1 MTFSKIVG
9 MLCTPFLLA
18 SAMLVV
24 VPLQTHG
31 QTAGQSPAQPWY
43 VSAAAIHRVTLKHAT
58 KYWRFEQLSMDPATA
73 KRQMLAWKKEGISA
87 LEIFAP
93 EEGGNSYDGL
103 DAKDRF
109 RLDPGL
115 GSMQDFRRL
124 VQQAHRVGL
133 AVVTFQNLGY
143 SSVEAP
149 QFLKAEDDVRADR
162 DTPER
167 NFYYWSKTKDA
178 PQPAIDDS
186 YFLVR
191 PKQPGY
197 DPEKSEFWQWS
208 DRAQQYYWTRWPGK
222 DANGQPIHLPQYNW
236 TADAWP
242 TEAEKVVKF
251 WMSTGLDGMI
261 LDAVNWYTGATWQ
274 KIDNRVTR
282 PIASYGRKLIQ
293 PEGGGAF
300 RIDDPIGWIT
310 EGHFTN
316 LYDYGLGI
324 WWEKNNQALRQSIE
338 TGNPHLLEA
347 ALRAYH
353 DRVVAAGG
361 TLYMPVPNLH
371 NAQQQQFMEA
381 LLATSGD
388 MLCYCDPRGGI
399 TQPAPEIPA
408 LLKLKASHPAL
419 YQNSMRRQIPTNDDT
434 HFYATLRDAVNHSE
448 RLLIVYNF
456 QPQSAQIDVDLGAIH
471 ASRYVDLDGGQTPL
485 IRNGSLHVEL
495 PAYGHRIFAVTQ
507 S

>member
-1 MTFSKIVG
+1 M
-9 MLCTPFLLA
+9 MLHLTARRSFVPILLTVA
-18 SAMLVV
+18 AMVA
-24 VPLQTHG
+24 VPLSMHG
-31 QTAGQSPAQPWY
+31 QKPKSAAPAPWY
-43 VSAAAIHRVTLKHAT
+43 MSAAAIHRVTLKPAT

-73 KRQMLAWKKEGISA
+73 NHQLATWKNEGIDA
-87 LEIFAP
+87 LEVFAP

-124 VQQAHRVGL
+124 VQQAHRAGF

-149 QFLKAEDDVRADR
+149 QFLKAEEDVRAGR
-162 DTPER
+162 DTPEK
-167 NFYYWSKTKDA
+167 NFYFWSKTKDA
-178 PQPAIDDS
+178 PQPAASNS

-197 DPEKSEFWQWS
+197 DPLKNEFWQWS

-222 DANGQPIHLPQYNW
+222 DANGQTVRLPQYNW
-236 TADAWP
+236 AGEAWP
-242 TEAEKVVKF
+242 AEAEKVVKF

-274 KIDNRVTR
+274 KIDQRITD
-282 PIASYGRKLIQ
+282 PISSSGRKFIQ

-300 RIDDPIGWIT
+300 RTDDPVGWVT

-324 WWEKNNQALRQSIE
+324 WWEKDNQALKQSVE
-338 TGNPHLLEA
+338 SDNPDLLEN
-347 ALRAYH
+347 ALRTYH

-361 TLYMPVPNLH
+361 TLYMPVPDLH
-371 NAQQQQFMEA
+371 DAERQQLAEA

-399 TQPAPEIPA
+399 TQPAPGIPA
-408 LLKLKASHPAL
+408 LLKLKAHHPAL
-419 YQNSMRRQIPTNDDT
+419 YQNSTRRRIATNDDT
-434 HFYATLRDAVNHSE
+434 HFYATLREAADHSE
-448 RLLIVYNF
+448 RLLIVFNF
-456 QPQSAQIDVDLGAIH
+456 QSQPAQVEVDLGAVRGSKFIG
-471 ASRYVDLDGGQTPL
+471 LDGAAAVT
-485 IRNGSLHVEL
+485 IRNGSLLVDL
-495 PAYGHRIFAVTQ
+495 PAYGHRLVTV
-507 S
+507 SK

>member
-1 MTFSKIVG
+1 MTLRQTTRSSFAPI
-9 MLCTPFLLA
+9 LPILA
-18 SAMLVV
+18 AMALVS
-24 VPLQTHG
+24 LSMQG
-31 QTAGQSPAQPWY
+31 QKPKSNAPVPWY
-43 VSAAAIHRVTLKHAT
+43 MSAAAIHRVTLKPPT

-73 KRQMLAWKKEGISA
+73 SHQLATWKDEGIDA

-93 EEGGNSYDGL
+93 EQGGNSYDGL

-124 VQQAHRVGL
+124 VQQAHRAGFD
-133 AVVTFQNLGY
+133 VVTFQNLGY
-143 SSVEAP
+143 SSVDAP
-149 QFLKAEDDVRADR
+149 QFLKAEEDVRAGR
-162 DTPER
+162 DTPDK
-167 NFYYWSKTKDA
+167 NFYFWSKTEDA
-178 PQPAIDDS
+178 PQPAASNS

-197 DPEKSEFWQWS
+197 DPLKNEFWQWS

-222 DANGQPIHLPQYNW
+222 DANGQTVRLPQYNW
-236 TADAWP
+236 EGKAWP

-274 KIDNRVTR
+274 KIDQRITD
-282 PIASYGRKLIQ
+282 PISSGGHKFIQ

-300 RIDDPIGWIT
+300 RTDDPVGWVT

-324 WWEKNNQALRQSIE
+324 WWEKDNQALRQSVE
-338 TGNPHLLEA
+338 GGNPDLLEK
-347 ALRAYH
+347 ALRGYH

-371 NAQQQQFMEA
+371 DAERQQMAEA

-388 MLCYCDPRGGI
+388 ILCYCDPRGGI
-399 TQPAPEIPA
+399 TQPAPGIPA
-408 LLKLKASHPAL
+408 LLKLKAHHPAL
-419 YQNSMRRQIPTNDDT
+419 YQNSSRRRIATNDDT
-434 HFYATLRDAVNHSE
+434 HFYATLRDAADHSE
-448 RLLIVYNF
+448 HLLIVFNF
-456 QPQSAQIDVDLGAIH
+456 QSQPAQVEVDLGAVH
-471 ASRYVDLDGGQTPL
+471 GSKFVGLDGGTAMPV
-485 IRNGSLHVEL
+485 RNGRLLVDL
-495 PAYGHRIFAVTQ
+495 PAYGHRIVTV
-507 S
+507 SK

>member
-1 MTFSKIVG
+1 MLRQIVRSSFA
-9 MLCTPFLLA
+9 PILLTLA
-18 SAMLVV
+18 AMVSI
-24 VPLQTHG
+24 PLSMHG
-31 QTAGQSPAQPWY
+31 QKPKSVAPVPWY
-43 VSAAAIHRVTLKHAT
+43 MSAAAIHRVTLKPPT

-73 KRQMLAWKKEGISA
+73 NHQLATWKNEGIDA
-87 LEIFAP
+87 LEVFAP

-115 GSMQDFRRL
+115 GNMQNFHRL
-124 VQQAHRVGL
+124 VQQAHRAGF

-143 SSVEAP
+143 SSVDAP
-149 QFLKAEDDVRADR
+149 QFLKAEEDVRAGR
-162 DTPER
+162 DSPEK
-167 NFYYWSKTKDA
+167 NFYFWSKTKDA
-178 PQPAIDDS
+178 PQPAATNS

-197 DPEKSEFWQWS
+197 DPLKNEFWQWS

-222 DANGQPIHLPQYNW
+222 DANGQTVRLPQYNW
-236 TADAWP
+236 AGEAWP
-242 TEAEKVVKF
+242 AEAEKVVKF

-274 KIDNRVTR
+274 KIDQRITD
-282 PIASYGRKLIQ
+282 PISSSGRKFIQ

-300 RIDDPIGWIT
+300 RTDDPVGWVT

-324 WWEKNNQALRQSIE
+324 WWEKDNQALKQSVE
-338 TGNPHLLEA
+338 SDNPDVLEN
-347 ALRAYH
+347 ALRTYH

-361 TLYMPVPNLH
+361 TLYMPVPDLH
-371 NAQQQQFMEA
+371 DAERQQLAEA

-399 TQPAPEIPA
+399 TQPAPGIPA
-408 LLKLKASHPAL
+408 LLKLKAHHPAL
-419 YQNSMRRQIPTNDDT
+419 FQNSTRRRIATNDDT
-434 HFYATLRDAVNHSE
+434 HFYATLREAADHSE
-448 RLLIVYNF
+448 RLLIVFNF
-456 QPQSAQIDVDLGAIH
+456 QSQPAQVEVDLGAVRGSKFIG
-471 ASRYVDLDGGQTPL
+471 LDGAAAIT
-485 IRNGSLHVEL
+485 IRNGSLLVDL
-495 PAYGHRIFAVTQ
+495 PAYGHRIVTV
-507 S
+507 SK

>member
-1 MTFSKIVG
+1 MT
-9 MLCTPFLLA
+9 LR
-18 SAMLVV
+18 
-24 VPLQTHG
+24 
-31 QTAGQSPAQPWY
+31 QTACSSFAPIFLVLAAMMSVSLSVQGQKQNSTAPVPWY
-43 VSAAAIHRVTLKHAT
+43 VSAAAIHRVTLKPPT

-73 KRQMLAWKKEGISA
+73 NLQLATWKNEGIDA

-109 RLDPGL
+109 RLDTGL

-124 VQQAHRVGL
+124 VRQAHHAGF
-133 AVVTFQNLGY
+133 AIVTFQNLGY

-149 QFLKAEDDVRADR
+149 HFVKAEDDVRAGR
-162 DTPER
+162 DTPEK
-167 NFYYWSKTKDA
+167 NFYFWSKTKDA
-178 PQPAIDDS
+178 PQPAASNS

-197 DPEKSEFWQWS
+197 DPLKNEFWQWS

-222 DANGQPIHLPQYNW
+222 GANGQTVRLPQYNW
-236 TADAWP
+236 AGEAWP
-242 TEAEKVVKF
+242 AEADKVVKF

-274 KIDNRVTR
+274 KIDQRITD
-282 PIASYGRKLIQ
+282 PISSAGPKLIQ

-300 RIDDPIGWIT
+300 RTDDPVGWVT

-324 WWEKNNQALRQSIE
+324 WWEKDNQALKQSIE
-338 TGNPHLLEA
+338 TGNPDLLEK
-347 ALRAYH
+347 ALRGYH
-353 DRVVAAGG
+353 DPVVAAGG

-371 NAQQQQFMEA
+371 DAAQQKLAEA

-399 TQPAPEIPA
+399 MQPSPGIPA
-408 LLKLKASHPAL
+408 LLKLKAHHPAL
-419 YQNSMRRQIPTNDDT
+419 YQNSARRRIATDDDT
-434 HFYATLRDAVNHSE
+434 HFYANLRDAADHSE
-448 RLLIVYNF
+448 RLLVVFNF
-456 QPQSAQIDVDLGAIH
+456 QSQPAQVKVDIGAVH
-471 ASRYVDLDGGQTPL
+471 GSKFAGLDPGTAMP
-485 IRNGSLHVEL
+485 IRHGRLLVGL
-495 PAYGHRIFAVTQ
+495 PPYGHRIVTVFK
-507 S
+507 